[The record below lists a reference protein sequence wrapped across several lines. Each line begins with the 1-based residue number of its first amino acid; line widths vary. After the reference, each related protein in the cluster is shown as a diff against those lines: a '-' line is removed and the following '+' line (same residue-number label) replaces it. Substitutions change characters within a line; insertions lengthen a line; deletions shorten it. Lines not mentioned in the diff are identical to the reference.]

1 MVPEPVVALAGVELV
16 GAGALHAR
24 VEVHGLAAFAGGEP
38 LEPRE
43 QGGADA
49 GRALLF
55 VGHEIVDVERSSE
68 REAFHHAKPGE
79 GRDSP
84 VLLDSFLQDAT
95 EVDVDVLCDSSGD
108 FYVAGIMEHIEEAG
122 VHSGD
127 SACSLPPF
135 SLSEPV
141 LDEIRRQ
148 AASLARALNVIGL
161 MNVQFAVKDDEVY
174 IIEVNPRASRTVP
187 FVAKATGVPIAKVA
201 ARLMAGELLSSFDL
215 GEKTAE
221 IALDLAWKDADAVYL
236 SFDIDGLDPS
246 VAPGTGTP
254 EPGGLSASQGLEIIR
269 GLYGLNLVGCD
280 LVEVAPEARPPVCRI
295 MDYGKYRYDKEKKEK
310 EARKKQHNVQM
321 KTVRI
326 KTANI
331 SDHDLE
337 YRLGHIREFIGHGN
351 RVKVSMRFFG
361 RMMAYKDRGR
371 EVMEDVA
378 KKMSD
383 VAAVDQLPQMEGREM
398 SMILR
403 PV

>member
-1 MVPEPVVALAGVELV
+1 MATFLLPSGASGYIPALTI
-16 GAGALHAR
+16 LHI
-24 VEVHGLAAFAGGEP
+24 P
-38 LEPRE
+38 
-43 QGGADA
+43 Q
-49 GRALLF
+49 
-55 VGHEIVDVERSSE
+55 
-68 REAFHHAKPGE
+68 
-79 GRDSP
+79 
-84 VLLDSFLQDAT
+84 
-95 EVDVDVLCDSSGD
+95 
-108 FYVAGIMEHIEEAG
+108 
-122 VHSGD
+122 HSGGQAIARQQQSFTRVND
-127 SACSLPPF
+127 S
-135 SLSEPV
+135 
-141 LDEIRRQ
+141 IRVPQVRLIGSDGEQVGVIDTTQ
-148 AASLARALNVIGL
+148 A
-161 MNVQFAVKDDEVY
+161 MQ
-174 IIEVNPRASRTVP
+174 
-187 FVAKATGVPIAKVA
+187 
-201 ARLMAGELLSSFDL
+201 MAETADL
-215 GEKTAE
+215 
-221 IALDLAWKDADAVYL
+221 
-236 SFDIDGLDPS
+236 
-246 VAPGTGTP
+246 
-254 EPGGLSASQGLEIIR
+254 
-269 GLYGLNLVGCD
+269 D

-378 KKMSD
+378 KQMSD